1 MSVQPKKNLIQ
12 KFLYMAGVA
21 SASVCLNIPA
31 FALTTP
37 NPSTLNL
44 DLSDRIS
51 SADSNLKSIDLL
63 AQTGNQSPSG
73 GSNREIPPDG
83 DNPTGPGGGGTT
95 TPSSSPS
102 GGGSNRTTPSSSP
115 GGSSTTPPD
124 PTGGNRRTPAPSNTT
139 PSTGGSSSGSMSGPE
154 KGSWACLNNPN
165 PVCRS

>member
-44 DLSDRIS
+44 DLSDQIS

-73 GSNREIPPDG
+73 GGGGEIPPDG
-83 DNPTGPGGGGTT
+83 GDRRSPGGGGSTL
-95 TPSSSPS
+95 TPSPS
-102 GGGSNRTTPSSSP
+102 GGGSNSTTPSSSP

-139 PSTGGSSSGSMSGPE
+139 PSTGGSSSGSRSGPE

>member
-51 SADSNLKSIDLL
+51 SADPNLKSIDLL

-73 GSNREIPPDG
+73 GGGGEIPPDG
-83 DNPTGPGGGGTT
+83 GDRRSPGGGGSTL
-95 TPSSSPS
+95 TPSPS
-102 GGGSNRTTPSSSP
+102 GGGSNSTTPSSSP

-124 PTGGNRRTPAPSNTT
+124 PTGGNRRTPAPTNTT
-139 PSTGGSSSGSMSGPE
+139 PSTGGSSSGSSSGPE